1 MMMRP
6 SQPKGGAHD
15 GVSPGRSSSKPGV
28 GVLKSLGGRISEKLT
43 RWSSKTR
50 ANISHTLGRNADSS
64 ESDEEDSSDE
74 RCPVEFDAERLAK
87 DVQQEV
93 EREMGEFASSG
104 SASAHSTVTADGA
117 GAAAATS
124 SNATNQQQG
133 AGVTFLGKNFSQSM
147 IMQSSSMRNL
157 FGSVRG
163 ATKTPNGSQKNV
175 TACLEDADGSSSFLS
190 RGEDGAGD
198 EHARAKQGLKSKRRK
213 GSFAIQL
220 YHEDASTA
228 GETNWI
234 SRSDFARRRFTMS
247 SNAWRLNGV
256 DSHQYSRKHTE
267 FTSPQERV
275 EETRRPSEMSGTEL
289 TVSRAGSDSKPNAFG
304 IEHASSSEEIL
315 NKEGQQ
321 VEWKHQDDFHTPVA
335 SRAATYSNPSN
346 FYRWLPPHPQWFNS
360 PRKFP
365 RNKILDRPGS

>member
-1 MMMRP
+1 MTRP
-6 SQPKGGAHD
+6 SQPKGGARD

-117 GAAAATS
+117 GAAASTAAAATS

-133 AGVTFLGKNFSQSM
+133 AGVTFLGKHFAQSM
-147 IMQSSSMRNL
+147 IMQGSSMRNL

-163 ATKTPNGSQKNV
+163 ATKTPDGSQKNV
-175 TACLEDADGSSSFLS
+175 TECLEEDADGSSSFFS

-198 EHARAKQGLKSKRRK
+198 ERARAKQGLRSKRRK

-220 YHEDASTA
+220 HHEDASTA
-228 GETNWI
+228 GGTNWI

-289 TVSRAGSDSKPNAFG
+289 TVSRAGSDSKPNNG
-304 IEHASSSEEIL
+304 IEHTSSSEEIL

-321 VEWKHQDDFHTPVA
+321 VAWKHQDDFHTPVA

-346 FYRWLPPHPQWFNS
+346 FYRWLSPTPSMVQLSSQIPQKQN
-360 PRKFP
+360 P
-365 RNKILDRPGS
+365 